1 VCVDGWMGVCVL
13 VCPVCL
19 CVCVCV
25 CVHVYTYCSMNY
37 YEKYVLLLH
46 SLLPLPRRELVVE
59 RIARMLP
66 SVIPDS
72 CLTGT
77 GMTEKWTQMVVNA
90 FKRVGCETVSSII

>member
-1 VCVDGWMGVCVL
+1 
-13 VCPVCL
+13 
-19 CVCVCV
+19 
-25 CVHVYTYCSMNY
+25 MNY
-37 YEKYVLLLH
+37 YVKYVLLLH

-72 CLTGT
+72 CLAGS

-90 FKRVGCETVSSII
+90 FKRVGL